1 MWFVYVSIC
10 RLLSILIRFQMGE
23 SVVKLDYALS
33 FPVFLI
39 KIIIIN
45 LLRTIFNSGDTERAA
60 RENQQCDGFS
70 QKYGWAIEHLALRL
84 IHKIK
89 SNWNG
94 AEG

>member
-33 FPVFLI
+33 FPVLLI

-45 LLRTIFNSGDTERAA
+45 LLRTTSPSGDTERAA
-60 RENQQCDGFS
+60 RENQQCFSASAKNTDG
-70 QKYGWAIEHLALRL
+70 Q
-84 IHKIK
+84 
-89 SNWNG
+89 
-94 AEG
+94 

>member
-60 RENQQCDGFS
+60 RENQQCFS
-70 QKYGWAIEHLALRL
+70 DSAKNTDRQ
-84 IHKIK
+84 
-89 SNWNG
+89 
-94 AEG
+94 